1 MMSEDVQHAFEED
14 RAVLNEV
21 QKGMS
26 NKSSP
31 HIDLPIDGGQL
42 RFRRRL
48 QAMINEEHEV
58 DRQMAE

>member
-1 MMSEDVQHAFEED
+1 VQHTFEED

-21 QKGMS
+21 QKGMDT
-26 NKSSP
+26 KTSP

-48 QAMINEEHEV
+48 QAMIQEEAAV
-58 DRQMAE
+58 DEHMAN